1 MRKKYGTRRVY
12 MDKNIKK
19 TTDTPEDEVVLMEE
33 CANDEKAKSEI
44 KIKPNVPKRFKPSV
58 TSLDEAYANGFVS
71 SNKDGKCEK
80 CGLATMYKER
90 TLCYRCYITEK
101 VK

>member
-1 MRKKYGTRRVY
+1 MS
-12 MDKNIKK
+12 KNYKRIEAV
-19 TTDTPEDEVVLMEE
+19 TDDQLIVETEDVANESLEE
-33 CANDEKAKSEI
+33 ETDL
-44 KIKPNVPKRFKPSV
+44 KIKPDVPKRFKPSV
-58 TSLDEAYANGFVS
+58 TSLDEAYSNGFIS